1 MMASPNAVL
10 RRTVTPAD
18 GAVLRPISPD
28 ILSFDAANPRFG
40 GLFGGASQP
49 DIQKRLMEEPHY
61 ASQLV
66 DSLLE
71 NGFIEYEP
79 LVVQPDGNSFIVIEG
94 NRRLAAVKEIRAN
107 LSKYDKSDQ
116 FLKEIPC
123 LVFSVGPGTDNSSK
137 VRTYL
142 GVRHLL
148 GIREWPAFS
157 KAQFLDNESKL
168 TGSLDTVL
176 KEVRLTKQA
185 ARRFLIPYRLL
196 KSARFKLGEEDF
208 WMLAEALQRQGVK
221 KFLQLDID
229 PKDLQVRSYDRN
241 NLALVMDDLYGPVE
255 IPGKARS
262 TNKRKVGDTRYLSTY
277 SNILQSDSATR
288 VLHKGKNLDEAA
300 IYVDTEEQSIG
311 KLGQATKR
319 IGILIKKVLPTS
331 ATAESKVLGE
341 SFKAF
346 DVAVREFIKKHA

>member
-1 MMASPNAVL
+1 
-10 RRTVTPAD
+10 
-18 GAVLRPISPD
+18 
-28 ILSFDAANPRFG
+28 
-40 GLFGGASQP
+40 
-49 DIQKRLMEEPHY
+49 
-61 ASQLV
+61 
-66 DSLLE
+66 
-71 NGFIEYEP
+71 
-79 LVVQPDGNSFIVIEG
+79 
-94 NRRLAAVKEIRAN
+94 
-107 LSKYDKSDQ
+107 
-116 FLKEIPC
+116 
-123 LVFSVGPGTDNSSK
+123 
-137 VRTYL
+137 
-142 GVRHLL
+142 
-148 GIREWPAFS
+148 
-157 KAQFLDNESKL
+157 
-168 TGSLDTVL
+168 
-176 KEVRLTKQA
+176 
-185 ARRFLIPYRLL
+185 
-196 KSARFKLGEEDF
+196 
-208 WMLAEALQRQGVK
+208 MLAEALQRQGVK

-300 IYVDTEEQSIG
+300 IYVDTEEQSIE